1 MVASHDLNY
10 TWRQWWCWMFL
21 ACCVID
27 YGRTF
32 RFPVHVL
39 HRMTHVFDVS
49 TTSWSRPSYPSTST
63 DLNEQTKDQSVRK
76 LLDMLNSRSISPRQ
90 AKRSFETVLANW
102 PDFELSETGWY
113 RLLDGAIRWRFPG
126 FAIRIFDVMNDQG
139 VVCPSY
145 LMTSL
150 LQLVSMSGMNDAALR
165 LFDTAVATGFEP
177 SVHNFSPLLKSC
189 GTAQKA
195 RELLQRMEFV
205 GIQANVIS
213 YTAAIK
219 SCESTGDWR
228 SALELL
234 DLMRA
239 ASVVPNEITYCC
251 VINVASRGLA
261 GDMAVNVLRE
271 MLDLGFPPNLLCYG
285 SALTACAKVAMW
297 NEVETLLAE
306 MERYGL
312 PLQESIIISVINSCR
327 GQSSQRDSFER
338 TDRSPI
344 DTFATTNVPGS
355 NEDNKVSNIITNDD
369 ITVPQS
375 SSTITSSLQK
385 SQSTAAAAATTTGT
399 ASWQPFHLRDQRLL
413 DLPMEGTGTGLP
425 VSITTTTSTSLDL
438 SLLDAPTP
446 PREIPKPI
454 ALTAEEKEIRLK
466 VRSNNSNINSD
477 HDINANTN
485 NNSNPP
491 FKGICVSMVTNNVD
505 HRKIWFESNQCDRK
519 YVYDGNGCM

>member
-1 MVASHDLNY
+1 M
-10 TWRQWWCWMFL
+10 
-21 ACCVID
+21 ACCVVD
-27 YGRTF
+27 YGSTF
-32 RFPVHVL
+32 RFPINAFN
-39 HRMTHVFDVS
+39 RMTSLLDVS
-49 TTSWSRPSYPSTST
+49 TTSWSRPSYPATSPEM
-63 DLNEQTKDQSVRK
+63 NEQTKDQSVRK

-165 LFDTAVATGFEP
+165 LFDSAVATGFEP

-189 GTAQKA
+189 GTAHKA

-285 SALTACAKVAMW
+285 SALTACAKVGMW

-306 MERYGL
+306 MEQYGL

-327 GQSSQRDSFER
+327 GQGQRDFFER
-338 TDRSPI
+338 TDRPTTSIFP
-344 DTFATTNVPGS
+344 TTNVVGTRD
-355 NEDNKVSNIITNDD
+355 DNKDSDTVSSDGMT
-369 ITVPQS
+369 TTPPSS
-375 SSTITSSLQK
+375 SSTATSPLRQ
-385 SQSTAAAAATTTGT
+385 SQSTAATAGT
-399 ASWQPFHLRDQRLL
+399 ASWQPFHLRDQRML
-413 DLPMEGTGTGLP
+413 DIPVQETGPL
-425 VSITTTTSTSLDL
+425 SMTTATSSSMDL
-438 SLLDAPTP
+438 SLIDAPTH
-446 PREIPKPI
+446 PRETPKPI
-454 ALTAEEKEIRLK
+454 PLTAEETELRLK
-466 VRSNNSNINSD
+466 VNNLHSNTPSNSYSNIS
-477 HDINANTN
+477 ICC
-485 NNSNPP
+485 NPNP
-491 FKGICVSMVTNNVD
+491 LQGIRVSLVTNDVD
-505 HRKIWFESNQCDRK
+505 HRKIWFESIQCDRK
-519 YVYDGNGCM
+519 YVYDGDGCV

>member
-1 MVASHDLNY
+1 MV
-10 TWRQWWCWMFL
+10 
-21 ACCVID
+21 CCVVD
-27 YGRTF
+27 YGFTF
-32 RFPVHVL
+32 RFPINGFRRL
-39 HRMTHVFDVS
+39 SPMTLLDVT
-49 TTSWSRPSYPSTST
+49 TTSWSRPSYPATPTEIS
-63 DLNEQTKDQSVRK
+63 EQSKDQSVRK

-90 AKRSFETVLANW
+90 AKRSFETVLMNW

-139 VVCPSY
+139 VMCPSY

-165 LFDTAVATGFEP
+165 LFDSAVATGFEP

-189 GTAQKA
+189 GTAHKA

-219 SCESTGDWR
+219 SCENTGDWR

-285 SALTACAKVAMW
+285 SALTACAKVGMW

-306 MERYGL
+306 MEQYGM
-312 PLQESIIISVINSCR
+312 PLQESVIISVINSCR
-327 GQSSQRDSFER
+327 GQGQRDSYDR
-338 TDRSPI
+338 TDRPASSIFP
-344 DTFATTNVPGS
+344 TANVPGTR
-355 NEDNKVSNIITNDD
+355 EDNKDSDTLSTDD
-369 ITVPQS
+369 ITTATATPQS
-375 SSTITSSLQK
+375 SSAATPQLKQ
-385 SQSTAAAAATTTGT
+385 SQSAATTPGI
-399 ASWQPFHLRDQRLL
+399 ASWQPFHLREQRLQ
-413 DLPMEGTGTGLP
+413 DLPVPGTGSLST
-425 VSITTTTSTSLDL
+425 STTTATPSSSTDL
-438 SLLDAPTP
+438 SLVDSPIV
-446 PREIPKPI
+446 PRETPKPV
-454 ALTAEEKEIRLK
+454 ALTVEETELRQK
-466 VRSNNSNINSD
+466 VRNINP
-477 HDINANTN
+477 NTN
-485 NNSNPP
+485 PSTLHLTPHATKNEQALTLTITLTLPSRHP
-491 FKGICVSMVTNNVD
+491 CVSG
-505 HRKIWFESNQCDRK
+505 HGRCGS
-519 YVYDGNGCM
+519 